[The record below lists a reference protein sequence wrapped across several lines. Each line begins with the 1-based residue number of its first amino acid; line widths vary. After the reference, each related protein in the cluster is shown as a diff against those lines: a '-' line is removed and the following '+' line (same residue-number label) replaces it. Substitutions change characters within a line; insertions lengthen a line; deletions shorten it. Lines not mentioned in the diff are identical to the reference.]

1 MSFFRF
7 LFKGI
12 VGLFAALGLLVIL
25 ITVLIGVMIN
35 NADELGKKVDNQ
47 NLPLEMI
54 LTLDLSQGIWEGPY
68 KSSYLSNS
76 FQQPGIPLHDAINAL
91 YRAQD
96 DARVQGILIRAGR
109 GPLGLAQAQE
119 LRQAIKDFTKTGKW
133 SASFAETFGEAGHGT
148 LHYYL
153 ASAAENVW
161 IQPSGD
167 LDISGFSMESPY
179 LRPVLDEI
187 GVLPQFSQR
196 HEYKGVMN
204 MFTSDKMPEPVR
216 KNTQGV
222 LDSIFAQIE
231 KEISIS
237 REKPGE
243 IGALMN
249 RSPLSAVEAIDTDLI
264 DRVGY
269 WDEVRSEALVGDREF
284 VSIADYAFSTEPKIP
299 ENASRIALI
308 YGQGEIHLGESKG
321 DPFFGGG
328 MSMGSD
334 TIAQAIADAIDDPS
348 IEAILLRIDS
358 PGGSYVA
365 SDVMWRE
372 VVRAK
377 EVGKPVIISMGEVA
391 ASGGYFVS
399 APAHKILANPVT
411 ITGSIGVAGGKMVLS
426 GLWDKVGVN
435 WDGVKAGDNADLY
448 SANKEFTNEGWARL
462 QGSLDRIYEDFTV
475 KVAEGRSK
483 SQPEIHAIAKGQIW
497 SGLQAKENGLIDELG
512 GFRQA
517 VQAARDAAMIH
528 DDIAHEL
535 VAFPTPRD
543 PIEELLENVMGGPMI
558 LSDPAVLQSIKSL
571 LKIASPMLQG
581 IEQATQDPRVSVL
594 NSGIQPIGK

>member
-7 LFKGI
+7 LLKGVI
-12 VGLFAALGLLVIL
+12 GLFAALGLLVIL
-25 ITVLIGVMIN
+25 ITVLVGVMIN
-35 NADELGKKVDNQ
+35 NADELGKTVDNQ
-47 NLPLEMI
+47 SLPSQMI
-54 LTLDLSQGIWEGPY
+54 LTIDLSQGIWEGPY
-68 KSSYLSNS
+68 KTSYLSNS
-76 FQQPGIPLHDAINAL
+76 FQSGIPLHDAVNAL
-91 YRAQD
+91 YRAQED
-96 DARVQGILIRAGR
+96 PRVKGVLIRAGR

-119 LRQAIKDFTKTGKW
+119 LRRAIRDFAKTGKW
-133 SASFAETFGEAGHGT
+133 SAAFAETFGEAGHGT

-161 IQPSGD
+161 VQPSGD

-179 LRPVLDEI
+179 LRPVLDKI

-196 HEYKGVMN
+196 HEFKGVMN
-204 MFTSDKMPEPVR
+204 MFTSDHMPEPVR
-216 KNTQGV
+216 QNTQGV

-243 IGALMN
+243 IGTLMN

-269 WDEVRSEALVGDREF
+269 WDEVRSEALVDDREF
-284 VSIADYAFSTEPKIP
+284 VDIADYAFSTEPEVSK
-299 ENASRIALI
+299 NASRIALI
-308 YGQGEIHLGESKG
+308 YGLGEIHLGDSQG

-328 MSMGSD
+328 NTMGSS
-334 TIAQAIADAIDDPS
+334 TVAQAISDAIDDPS
-348 IEAILLRIDS
+348 IEAILIRVDS

-391 ASGGYFVS
+391 ASGGYFIS

-426 GLWDKVGVN
+426 GLWDKVGVK
-435 WDGVKAGDNADLY
+435 WDGVKAGSNADLY
-448 SANKEFTNEGWARL
+448 SANKEFTNEGWSRL

-475 KVAEGRSK
+475 KVAEGRGK
-483 SQPEIHAIAKGQIW
+483 SQPEVHIIAKGQIW
-497 SGLQAKENGLIDELG
+497 SGVQAKENGLIDDLG

-517 VQAARDAAMIH
+517 VQAAREAAMINQET
-528 DDIAHEL
+528 AHEL
-535 VAFPTPRD
+535 VIFPSPRD

-558 LSDPAVLQSIKSL
+558 LSDPAVLKSIKNF

-581 IEQATQDPRVSVL
+581 IEQATQDPRASVL
-594 NSGIQPIGK
+594 NSGIKPLGSK